1 MKLSLSLQH
10 PTRSRGEMSTEKQPA
25 ARHSRSQLER
35 LKHRWST
42 KLLQVLDL
50 KVPVLMKQLSEEQ
63 KSEIKH
69 LLQPGDILL
78 KDDNSHPM
86 GQLMNRLAGSRWSH
100 TVFYQG
106 GDYVIDVGTKPY
118 VAKISLDE
126 FLACNDLGV
135 FRPQYREQQDLDSAV
150 EFVDKALGR
159 PLNRTFDLKN
169 EDSFYCAQLVYCAL
183 KQMPHPI
190 EIPTVNSYGRPYV
203 TSGCIENCQAMQPVW
218 LLRTNLLQRMVGHAP
233 TLLPPL
239 IVTAFCFQFAVG
251 PGLVGLVCSLPLS
264 MFIGNRFLRRK

>member
-1 MKLSLSLQH
+1 
-10 PTRSRGEMSTEKQPA
+10 MSTDNRSSAHHP
-25 ARHSRSQLER
+25 RSQFER

-42 KLLQVLDL
+42 KLLQVLDA
-50 KVPVLMKQLSEEQ
+50 KVPVLMKQLSAEQ
-63 KSEIKH
+63 KAEIKQ

-100 TVFYQG
+100 TVFYEG

-118 VAKISLDE
+118 VAKISLDD
-126 FLACNDLGV
+126 FLDCNDLGV
-135 FRPQYREQQDLDSAV
+135 FRPQYGDRQDLDSAV
-150 EFVDKALGR
+150 HYVDKAIGR

-190 EIPTVNSYGRPYV
+190 AIPTVNSYGRTYV
-203 TSGCIENCQAMQPVW
+203 TSGSIEKCAAIQTIW
-218 LLRTNLLQRMVGHAP
+218 LRRTNLLQRLVGHAP
-233 TLLPPL
+233 TLVPPL
-239 IVTAFCFQFAVG
+239 IVTVICLQFGIG
-251 PGLVGLVCSLPLS
+251 PAIFGLICSLALS
-264 MFIGNRFLRRK
+264 MFVGNRLLRRIS